1 MNLENIGVPIAII
14 KTDTKKQKQY
24 PTISVDDSETA
35 RTSYNQI
42 NLKSNEKFQ
51 QIPNPHTERQ
61 ILYITGRSGSGK
73 SYFTLYYCREY
84 QRLYPKRSI
93 YLFSA
98 LEEDSTLDQLKG
110 LKRIKLSE
118 EFCNDD
124 IEAEDFKESMVIFD
138 DTDVISSKVIR
149 NKVNS
154 IMNQI
159 LQVGRHFEISC
170 IITTHT
176 ACNGGSTKIVLNE
189 AHSVVIFPNGLGG
202 RSLKYLLDSYLGL
215 DKAQIK
221 KIKNLKSRWVSI
233 NKTFP
238 MSILSEREAYVIKPT
253 DD

>member
-1 MNLENIGVPIAII
+1 MNLEAHGVPIAII
-14 KTDTKKQKQY
+14 KTEGKKIKRY
-24 PTISVDDSETA
+24 PVISVDDSDTA
-35 RTSYNQI
+35 RTSYNEI
-42 NLKSNEKFQ
+42 KLKPSEKFQ
-51 QIPNPHTERQ
+51 QIPNPNTERQ

-73 SYFTLYYCREY
+73 SYYTLHYCREY
-84 QRLYPKRSI
+84 QKIYPKRFI

-98 LEEDSTLDQLKG
+98 LEEDQTLDQLKG
-110 LKRIKLSE
+110 LKRIKLTD

-149 NKVNS
+149 NKVNG

-170 IITTHT
+170 IITTHN
-176 ACNGGSTKIVLNE
+176 ACSGNSTKIILSE
-189 AHSVVIFPNGLGG
+189 AHSITIFPNGLGS
-202 RSLKYLLDSYLGL
+202 RSMKYLLENYLGL
-215 DKAQIK
+215 DKIQIK

-233 NKTFP
+233 CRTFP
-238 MSILSEREAYVIKPT
+238 MCVLSEREAYVIKPT